1 MLLNLVSNFERQ
13 PFLAL
18 FFLSVLPLGILGI
31 VFTKRGFTLAATS
44 GDREKKDVGYSNFI
58 VGAIIVALGVL
69 GLSLAYVMTG

>member
-1 MLLNLVSNFERQ
+1 LNLISNFNYQ

-18 FFLSVLPLGILGI
+18 AFLSVLPLGILGI

-58 VGAIIVALGVL
+58 LGALIVIVGLVGIAFAFLL
-69 GLSLAYVMTG
+69 TD